1 MLRKNKQLSICQGT
15 QFLKPSMK
23 FLLLRRCGRPVM
35 WSHINIWR
43 EWLKLSNMDGWIV
56 EKVQSYKTSQNWFT
70 RKGYDLHVHQHNR
83 AWLRA
88 TNKVHAFKRRT
99 ICTTSEI
106 EIGCKTI
113 HYHNIWRDTEREIR
127 TWLKHMLLWTYQEQ
141 QASDW
146 QMHMN
151 GQ

>member
-1 MLRKNKQLSICQGT
+1 
-15 QFLKPSMK
+15 
-23 FLLLRRCGRPVM
+23 
-35 WSHINIWR
+35 
-43 EWLKLSNMDGWIV
+43 
-56 EKVQSYKTSQNWFT
+56 
-70 RKGYDLHVHQHNR
+70 
-83 AWLRA
+83 LRA
-88 TNKVHAFKRRT
+88 TSKVHAFKRRT

-127 TWLKHMLLWTYQEQ
+127 TWLKHILLWTYREQ

-146 QMHMN
+146 RMHMN

>member
-1 MLRKNKQLSICQGT
+1 MLRKNKQLSICQE
-15 QFLKPSMK
+15 LNSWSHPWK
-23 FLLLRRCGRPVM
+23 FYSWGDMEGQSCGP
-35 WSHINIWR
+35 HINIWR

-56 EKVQSYKTSQNWFT
+56 EKVQAYKTSQNRFT
-70 RKGYDLHVHQHNR
+70 RKGHDLHVHQHNS

-88 TNKVHAFKRRT
+88 TSKVHAFKRRT

-127 TWLKHMLLWTYQEQ
+127 TWLKHILLWTYREQ

-146 QMHMN
+146 RMHMN